1 MDTLLKYVIMFGG
14 RGIVIGS
21 GKNSP
26 EETIVMGQ
34 NMEIRVDKLGV
45 RDAMLESRRDET
57 RRQ

>member
-14 RGIVIGS
+14 GGIVIGS

-34 NMEIRVDKLGV
+34 NMEIRVDKLGG
-45 RDAMLESRRDET
+45 RDAMLESRRGET